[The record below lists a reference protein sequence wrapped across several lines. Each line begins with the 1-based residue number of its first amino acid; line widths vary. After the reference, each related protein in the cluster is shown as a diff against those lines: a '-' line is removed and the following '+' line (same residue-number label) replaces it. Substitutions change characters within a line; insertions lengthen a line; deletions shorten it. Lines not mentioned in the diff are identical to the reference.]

1 MGCDCLRYGGE
12 LDHAVFRDAVQA
24 YIRDR
29 DKDISMLMEYARARK
44 VTGRVQSLIGVWL

>member
-1 MGCDCLRYGGE
+1 MICDCLKHE
-12 LDHAVFRDAVQA
+12 AKLDQAVFRDAVQA